1 MNTEYLTWTELANRL
16 GISVQAV
23 RNRVRLQ
30 GVAPVVRGHG
40 GSHTSRT
47 LFATDVLPIL
57 AAARRPG
64 RPRKSAT
71 ERFARRE

>member
-1 MNTEYLTWTELANRL
+1 MTTEYLTWTELADRL
-16 GISVQAV
+16 GISVQAA

-40 GSHTSRT
+40 GSHASRT
-47 LFATDVLPIL
+47 LFATNVLPVL

-64 RPRKSAT
+64 RPRKSAPD
-71 ERFARRE
+71 RKSD